1 MLICIHINREDGEIN
16 MSKTITLAQTTKEKI
31 LFKIQFFCLMSGCGR
46 DEEAKQALKDA
57 ITLIEDADIK

>member
-1 MLICIHINREDGEIN
+1 